1 MWPWI
6 LGSAA
11 LGGLQAYGQSGGDI
25 GKTLIGAGIGGGLGA
40 FGPAATRMAGAFAGG
55 RATAAIA
62 PAVYRAGQRLGS
74 PLATAG
80 TLLSGQKLAPITTPL
95 IAQQLGG
102 QALLSKAGAGL
113 AGLGLTTAI
122 PAVASGIAGATPQIF
137 GGGSRKAGDALRGSM
152 QLLGAG
158 QQLTA
163 PDASGNVNL
172 EGPPSLGQYGPENYL
187 DVASP
192 VGKTAGELLRGK
204 LEAQNQLEQLKTLM
218 PYQLEMITKAANA
231 DLLRQGA
238 GAQLRT
244 RLQQGAQAM
253 SQAQLGA
260 QALAQQGNQAMLQA
274 ATMRGGY
281 V

>member
-25 GKTLIGAGIGGGLGA
+25 GKTLMGAGIGGGLGA
-40 FGPAATRMAGAFAGG
+40 FGPAVSRFAGG
-55 RATAAIA
+55 ALANTA
-62 PAVYRAGQRLGS
+62 
-74 PLATAG
+74 LAN
-80 TLLSGQKLAPITTPL
+80 QLAPTAYKASQLFARSPGASSLINPL
-95 IAQQLGG
+95 LQQ
-102 QALLSKAGAGL
+102 KAGVELIGKGGAAL
-113 AGLGLTTAI
+113 AGLGLTAAI
-122 PAVASGIAGATPQIF
+122 PTVASGIAGATPQIF

-187 DVASP
+187 DVANP

-218 PYQLEMITKAANA
+218 PYQYEMIHKAANA